1 MALDGVL
8 KVWPWSSKAGRAGAG
23 RAASGRKK
31 TDSGRKETGSGRK
44 KTVAT
49 RARSRAKAGIGW
61 WRGLKSAGFCLVGLI
76 ALCILSLGLVVAYQA
91 LLVSP
96 FFALDRLSINGRERL
111 DQEEILRLAGV
122 QPGMNL
128 LKVNPK
134 VLIQRLESSPWV
146 EQAQIRRVLPDEM
159 RIHILEKKPWA
170 LLHSEGLWYLDRI
183 GRPIK
188 RIEAGEE
195 FNLPIITGLS
205 QEAAETAQGRQDLA
219 EAMEIV
225 ARLSR
230 AGSPL
235 LLDQVSEI
243 RFSLGSGATIL
254 PLSSGPRI
262 ILGRGGMELK
272 MEHWKK
278 VLADL
283 EDKGI
288 GTRVDYIDLRL
299 GDKAFV
305 GLKAG

>member
-1 MALDGVL
+1 MVHRPKAALPFL
-8 KVWPWSSKAGRAGAG
+8 A
-23 RAASGRKK
+23 
-31 TDSGRKETGSGRK
+31 
-44 KTVAT
+44 
-49 RARSRAKAGIGW
+49 I
-61 WRGLKSAGFCLVGLI
+61 
-76 ALCILSLGLVVAYQA
+76 
-91 LLVSP
+91 LLVLVP
-96 FFALDRLSINGRERL
+96 ALAA
-111 DQEEILRLAGV
+111 LAG
-122 QPGMNL
+122 
-128 LKVNPK
+128 
-134 VLIQRLESSPWV
+134 
-146 EQAQIRRVLPDEM
+146 
-159 RIHILEKKPWA
+159 
-170 LLHSEGLWYLDRI
+170 EGLAKIQPSLAN
-183 GRPIK
+183 

-195 FNLPIITGLS
+195 FNLPIITGLG
-205 QEAAETAQGRQDLA
+205 QEAAQTAQGRQDLA

-272 MEHWKK
+272 VEHWKK

-288 GTRVDYIDLRL
+288 RTRVDYIDLRL